1 MQLHSY
7 HWTHL
12 MNENEQNL
20 KLAFSFS
27 AVTPVASTRAD
38 VTDNAGVGGKPI
50 CGRAGG
56 PCYQYST
63 PLSAMPAA
71 RKVTRKN
78 VHFMNVPD
86 DTPINLTDLD
96 KSFDKS

>member
-1 MQLHSY
+1 MIHSHTLDKDIY
-7 HWTHL
+7 HFC
-12 MNENEQNL
+12 L
-20 KLAFSFS
+20 KFDFSFS
-27 AVTPVASTRAD
+27 AATPIASASTD
-38 VTDNAGVGGKPI
+38 VTDHVGVGGNPNS
-50 CGRAGG
+50 GRAGG

-63 PLSAMPAA
+63 PLSAMPAT